1 MRSVPHSVES
11 ISYDNKIFI
20 LIQDTLMT
28 YFNNGYIG
36 IKILFE
42 KIPVFLDKNLFQ
54 FLLVSTRS
62 IHYLAML

>member
-36 IKILFE
+36 IQILFE
-42 KIPVFLDKNLFQ
+42 KNPSVSGQKSIPVSSCVN
-54 FLLVSTRS
+54 
-62 IHYLAML
+62 